1 MEKEYNPK
9 AARGVFSASMISLD
23 RISGYSPLL
32 TNQEKRVAKVYTT
45 VRKLVKRRIFSLQLF
60 KLLLTTLGY

>member
-1 MEKEYNPK
+1 
-9 AARGVFSASMISLD
+9 MISLD